1 MSVPALPLGGCL
13 FHHGGERDHDM
24 FSLGTSI
31 LASIMFPSRTV
42 ILCQIVPPEINAK
55 EKFLSAT
62 AHTVVETMDCLP
74 VPGCPRDLDGP
85 TKSSWTAIDWRPC
98 GREFVNGDTT
108 GRFWVTYGH
117 SSLASFTQS
126 HALLTCPGIRAL
138 RDICRQRGDTFHAKD
153 CSHINEGAS
162 HEGCRYCQSTDE
174 RLKA

>member
-62 AHTVVETMDCLP
+62 AHRVVETMDCLP

-98 GREFVNGDTT
+98 GRELLM
-108 GRFWVTYGH
+108 VTRLADSGSLMVIVH
-117 SSLASFTQS
+117 SRHLPSPTL
-126 HALLTCPGIRAL
+126 C
-138 RDICRQRGDTFHAKD
+138 
-153 CSHINEGAS
+153 
-162 HEGCRYCQSTDE
+162 
-174 RLKA
+174 